1 VQPLAGL
8 DSSALVAM
16 PRLSPTLPQSPDA
29 AHPACRHGRADMGAT
44 DPPSD
49 KQPVRQKGCR
59 EMTIADITLAIFTLA
74 NSLRVFAYVPQIVK
88 AVRDR
93 SGAEAISF
101 GTWALFLVSHASAMA
116 YALVNKADWTM
127 ASVFLSNAVGCIA
140 ILLIAA
146 WKRARH
152 RSRRIAR
159 VA

>member
-1 VQPLAGL
+1 
-8 DSSALVAM
+8 
-16 PRLSPTLPQSPDA
+16 
-29 AHPACRHGRADMGAT
+29 
-44 DPPSD
+44 
-49 KQPVRQKGCR
+49 
-59 EMTIADITLAIFTLA
+59 
-74 NSLRVFAYVPQIVK
+74 
-88 AVRDR
+88 
-93 SGAEAISF
+93 
-101 GTWALFLVSHASAMA
+101 MA